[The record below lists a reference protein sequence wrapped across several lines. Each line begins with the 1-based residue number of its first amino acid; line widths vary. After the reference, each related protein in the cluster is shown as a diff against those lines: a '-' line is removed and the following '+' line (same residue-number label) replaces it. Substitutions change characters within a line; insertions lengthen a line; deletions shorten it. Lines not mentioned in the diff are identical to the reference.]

1 MPIEMA
7 DLSESIEFKPIGDSD
22 VKKQIILCET
32 KRSVKNYIYSLKYRY
47 NSNNKF
53 LPNYVISRNGEIY
66 EIMKPLNYSNF
77 MNNKNIDQNS
87 IIICLENL
95 GWLEKNP
102 LENTYVNW
110 IGDIYKEEVFEKRWR
125 DKIYWQPYDNKKQIE
140 NLVSLLIEL
149 CEKCNIPKICTETNV
164 IQMGIENFK
173 GVVSKSSFSMKNKD
187 LNPSFNF
194 KLLEKLL
201 KNDK

>member
-1 MPIEMA
+1 MSIEMV
-7 DLSESIEFKPIGDSD
+7 DLSESIEFKPIGESQ

-32 KRSVKNYIYSLKYRY
+32 KRNIRNFLYSLKYRY
-47 NSNNKF
+47 NGNNKF
-53 LPNYVISRNGEIY
+53 LPNYIISRSGEIY
-66 EIMKPLNYSNF
+66 EVMKPLSYSKF
-77 MNNKNIDQNS
+77 MNNKTIDQNS

-110 IGDIYKEEVFEKRWR
+110 IGDIYKEEAFEKRWR
-125 DKIYWQPYDNKKQIE
+125 DKIYWQPYDKPKQIN
-140 NLVSLLIEL
+140 NLSKLLIEL
-149 CEKCNIPKICTETNV
+149 CEKYNIPKICTETNV
-164 IQMGIENFK
+164 IQIGVENFK
-173 GVVSKSSFSMKNKD
+173 GVVSKSSFNMKNKD

-201 KNDK
+201 KNDE

>member
-1 MPIEMA
+1 MSIEMV
-7 DLSESIEFKPIGDSD
+7 DLSGSIEFNSIGTSNS
-22 VKKQIILCET
+22 KKQIILCET
-32 KRSVKNYIYSLKYRY
+32 KRTFKNYIYSLKYRY
-47 NSNNKF
+47 NGKNQY
-53 LPNYVISRNGEIY
+53 LPNYVISREGEIY
-66 EIMKPLNYSNF
+66 EIMKPLNYSKF

-110 IGDIYKEEVFEKRWR
+110 IGDIYKKEVFEKRWR
-125 DKIYWQPYDNKKQIE
+125 DKIYWHPYNKKEQIQKLS
-140 NLVSLLIEL
+140 NLLIEL
-149 CEKCNIPKICTETNV
+149 CENYNIPKNCTETNI
-164 IQMGIENFK
+164 IQIGIENFK
-173 GVVSKSSFSMKNKD
+173 GVVSKSSFDIKNKD
-187 LNPSFNF
+187 LNPSFDF